1 MKKIRLGIYGG
12 TFNPPHIGHIQAA
25 KAFVDNMKLDRLL
38 VIPTYLPPHKE
49 YTSSVT
55 CDDRFH
61 MCRIAFSDVNKTEVS
76 DIEIIRGGA
85 SYTYLTLQ
93 DLKNEDTELFFLCG
107 TDMILSMDKW
117 KNPEIIFKLANICFI
132 RRENDQRITQMIR
145 DKCLEYKTK
154 FNANIYQINAEI
166 IDISSS
172 EIRNAGQDTE
182 KYLTDSV
189 KQYISK
195 KGLYK

>member
-38 VIPTYLPPHKE
+38 VIPTYSPPHKE
-49 YTSSVT
+49 YTSRVT
-55 CDDRFH
+55 CDDRLQ
-61 MCRIAFSDVNKTEVS
+61 MCRIAFSKIDKADVS
-76 DIEIIRGGA
+76 DIEIARGGT

-93 DLKNEDTELFFLCG
+93 DLQNDDTELYFLCG
-107 TDMILSMDKW
+107 TDMILSMDRW
-117 KNPEIIFKLANICFI
+117 KNPDIIFKLANICFI
-132 RRENDQRITQMIR
+132 RRENDEQNTQMINH
-145 DKCLEYKTK
+145 KCLEYKEK
-154 FNANIYQINAEI
+154 FNAKIYPINAEI

-172 EIRNAGQDTE
+172 AIRNGEADAE
-182 KYLTDSV
+182 KYLTDDIAE
-189 KQYISK
+189 YISR